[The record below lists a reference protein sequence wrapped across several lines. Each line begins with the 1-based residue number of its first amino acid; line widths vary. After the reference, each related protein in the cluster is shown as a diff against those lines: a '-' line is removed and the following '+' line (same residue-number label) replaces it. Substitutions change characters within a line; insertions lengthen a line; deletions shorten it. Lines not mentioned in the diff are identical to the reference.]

1 MMQWNEIYKPHTQAF
16 NLASATDPAQMEQAR
31 NLLDHLVETGAS
43 FHEAQPELRHLFEQ
57 PVAALAAHA
66 P

>member
-1 MMQWNEIYKPHTQAF
+1 MQWNQIYNHNSKAF
-16 NLASATDPAQMEQAR
+16 TLARATDPAQLEQAR

-43 FHEAQPELRHLFEQ
+43 LHEAQPELRHLFEQ